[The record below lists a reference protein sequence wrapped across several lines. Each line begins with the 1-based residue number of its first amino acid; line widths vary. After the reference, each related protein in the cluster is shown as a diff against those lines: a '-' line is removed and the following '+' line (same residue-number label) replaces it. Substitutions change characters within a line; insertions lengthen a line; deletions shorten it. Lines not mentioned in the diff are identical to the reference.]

1 MDTIPTMFSYNAL
14 VKTATGRLELHYNNN
29 SLELTAE
36 GSMLIVVGTQYIYRM
51 RPSGLAVLE
60 KEAAEEAPEVTI
72 EEAPEDAAEVTIEVE
87 PEVEPEDAAEV
98 TIEVE
103 PEVEPEVTIEVEPE
117 VTIEVE
123 PEVIANGIK
132 TYFLQATVT
141 SQGLELNT
149 PDFVV
154 FGNAIVSTTPLTKGT
169 KIAVKT
175 VKHTPGLLNVPGRN
189 TLSFAPL
196 GMQCPGN
203 VGKMMMTNG
212 GHRYNPLW
220 SLTGPLE
227 NNFLFYVLT
236 KDTHGTSKCTT

>member
-87 PEVEPEDAAEV
+87 PEVEPE
-98 TIEVE
+98 
-103 PEVEPEVTIEVEPE
+103 

-175 VKHTPGLLNVPGRN
+175 VKHTPGLLDVPGRN